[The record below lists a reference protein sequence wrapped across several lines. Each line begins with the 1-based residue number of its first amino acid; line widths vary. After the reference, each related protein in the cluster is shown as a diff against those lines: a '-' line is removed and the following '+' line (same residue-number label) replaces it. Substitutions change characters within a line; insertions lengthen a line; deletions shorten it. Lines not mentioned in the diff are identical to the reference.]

1 MPTSTA
7 SARTPSSLEKD
18 LGLLLAALDKNNNE
32 EWEGKPRQ
40 ERFRVYEPL
49 NSSSPQPQPQSQ
61 PQSQQQQRRDESL
74 PTASPP
80 SKTENSQPTSALL
93 DAQNSVAAAA
103 SVESQQAKKSQS
115 EAARS
120 SLDALMGAYVAAL
133 RGLRKAGAC
142 TDPRVACLPNHSE
155 TAPEAEDMAHLEQF
169 SNDAAVSTNAPLNT
183 SDACVSLGEDADL
196 QSLLNALDRLPALSK
211 P

>member
-7 SARTPSSLEKD
+7 SARTSSSLEKD

-49 NSSSPQPQPQSQ
+49 NSSSPQPQ

-169 SNDAAVSTNAPLNT
+169 SNDAAVSTNAPLDT
-183 SDACVSLGEDADL
+183 SDACVSLREDADL

>member
-7 SARTPSSLEKD
+7 SAHTPSSLEKD

-61 PQSQQQQRRDESL
+61 EQQRRDESL

-80 SKTENSQPTSALL
+80 SKTENSQPISALL

-103 SVESQQAKKSQS
+103 SVESQQAKKNQS

-133 RGLRKAGAC
+133 RGLRKVGAC

-155 TAPEAEDMAHLEQF
+155 TAPDAEDMAHLEQF
-169 SNDAAVSTNAPLNT
+169 SNNAAVSTNAPLNT